1 MKGAAVSS
9 FVGMRL
15 QNMRCRRGMTK
26 KALAEISEID
36 PRYIARFEEGKG
48 FPTDSQ
54 IMAMANALD
63 ADPEY
68 FALEWEGGVG
78 ENDLFFRAPSKML
91 ARNRYAAIAMAQQ
104 GVELYD
110 WIECKYQLPVSRVP
124 DYTEYTPSSVC
135 KPELTANLLREHWGL
150 GVAPIPNMVTLMES
164 KGIAVLS
171 TPNEHGRD
179 LEFDAFSFKSERRSF
194 VFLNTAKTVERA
206 RFDAAH
212 ELGHLVLGHDSIS
225 DQKSGDVSKRLEA
238 DANQFASA
246 FLMPRESLLA
256 HFRRNPPLAAVKELK
271 RYWGVS
277 ALSLCHRLHQIGML
291 TDWLYHSAMVSL
303 SKEGYR
309 TGEPDSDLNMERS
322 KIFDL
327 LVQDLRQH
335 GEVHDLLD
343 ALHQKINDLSGMTFG
358 SFWSVYEQEANASRV
373 KNASPLTQTAAL
385 KRAKDLGLHV
395 INGAER

>member
-1 MKGAAVSS
+1 MGTAVSS

-26 KALAEISEID
+26 KTLADLSGIDSRYITKFEVGKGLPTDVQLTALAD
-36 PRYIARFEEGKG
+36 
-48 FPTDSQ
+48 
-54 IMAMANALD
+54 ALD
-63 ADPEY
+63 ADPGY
-68 FALEWEGGVG
+68 FSLEWEGGVD
-78 ENDLFFRAPSKML
+78 ENGLFFRAPSRML

-110 WIECKYQLPVSRVP
+110 WMEHKYQLPVSYVP
-124 DYTEYTPSSVC
+124 DYTEYTPSNDH
-135 KPELTANLLREHWGL
+135 KAELAADLLRRQWGL

-171 TPNEHGRD
+171 TPNDPGRD

-194 VFLNTAKTVERA
+194 VFLNTAKTGERA

-212 ELGHLVLGHDSIS
+212 ELGHLVLGHDSIP
-225 DQKSGDVSKRLEA
+225 DQKKGDVSKRLEA

-246 FLMPRESLLA
+246 FLMPRESLLS
-256 HFRRNPPLAAVKELK
+256 HFRRNPSLTEIKELK
-271 RYWGVS
+271 KYWRVS
-277 ALSLCHRLHQIGML
+277 ALALCHRLHQIGML

-309 TGEPDSDLNMERS
+309 TGEPDSDLDVERS
-322 KIFDL
+322 KIFNL
-327 LVQDLRQH
+327 VVQDLRQH

-343 ALHQKINDLSGMTFG
+343 TLHQKINDLSGMTFG
-358 SFWSVYEQEANASRV
+358 SFWSVHEHGAVASSV
-373 KNASPLTQTAAL
+373 GNTHPLTPAAASE
-385 KRAKDLGLHV
+385 RAKNLGLRV
-395 INGAER
+395 INGAGRC